1 MGNKRIPLWFHDVET
16 MIHKKARMSLR
27 VFPLISK
34 YEFIISLTL
43 IFIMHCEQS
52 SRQILF
58 TKLLQAFVPFYNA
71 QTHGENILLFLKTG
85 MGFLT

>member
-1 MGNKRIPLWFHDVET
+1 MGSKRIPLWFHGVET
-16 MIHKKARMSLR
+16 KIHKKARVSLQ

-34 YEFIISLTL
+34 HEFIISLTL
-43 IFIMHCEQS
+43 IFVMHCEQS

-71 QTHGENILLFLKTG
+71 QTHGENILLFLKIS